1 MSAPAQDDGPL
12 REAAAVLS
20 AVLGEAAPPEVDL
33 FALLRKHGSDAALA
47 ADRFFAQQEEEEQR
61 AAPEPEPPPRAPP
74 TSAALHVRAVV
85 NGGVRRGPSANGRAA
100 CSLTAHGAPT
110 AESLGSQ
117 LKGTNAWPKPFGC
130 LFVKAFSLVKQSAN
144 ELVLLEGDPLEP
156 ILPAP
161 TAAKS
166 HIKGKPHKIS
176 IDETIRLCRQRNLS
190 GGDGVGGSAG
200 GGGFGAAPGGCGGSV
215 GGSGGGG
222 GHGRS
227 HSLSCSRS
235 HDCSSSHSHSS
246 SRERGRGSGSSR
258 SEAHGRGRKQAD
270 EESGAKHG
278 WWVGSGDDAP

>member
-1 MSAPAQDDGPL
+1 MSAPAQDDGRL

-33 FALLRKHGSDAALA
+33 FALLRKHGGDAALA
-47 ADRFFAQQEEEEQR
+47 ADRFFAQQEQEEQR

-144 ELVLLEGDPLEP
+144 ELVLLEGDPLEL

-166 HIKGKPHKIS
+166 HIKGKPHKGS

-190 GGDGVGGSAG
+190 GGDGVGGS
-200 GGGFGAAPGGCGGSV
+200 GAV
-215 GGSGGGG
+215 L
-222 GHGRS
+222 GRMPA
-227 HSLSCSRS
+227 SLARCLLPLL
-235 HDCSSSHSHSS
+235 
-246 SRERGRGSGSSR
+246 
-258 SEAHGRGRKQAD
+258 SEAKMSVTSVQVAASLPARLKLLSEIPVRQ
-270 EESGAKHG
+270 ESPPPPHPTPFSPH
-278 WWVGSGDDAP
+278 VTPLVSYV